1 MSGVSTSSLMST
13 SVFEAVAETVIAAA
27 SLQSDPTALPR
38 IHRAHSFTQRLL
50 GLLARSP
57 LQADEALFI
66 APCNSVHTVLMAY
79 AIDVAFVDREGVVL
93 KLVCGLKPY
102 RAAACWGAY
111 GVVEFAAGA
120 AHAWGVGQGSSLDIK
135 PQALNS
141 VSHSVSDSVTEV
153 TSAGT
158 AA

>member
-1 MSGVSTSSLMST
+1 MNSLPSS
-13 SVFEAVAETVIAAA
+13 FAVP
-27 SLQSDPTALPR
+27 SLSDVPVDPAQLR

-102 RAAACWGAY
+102 RAAACWGAH

-135 PQALNS
+135 AQALDAVN
-141 VSHSVSDSVTEV
+141 TAEV
-153 TSAGT
+153 

>member
-1 MSGVSTSSLMST
+1 MST
-13 SVFEAVAETVIAAA
+13 SVVEAVAETAIAAA
-27 SLQSDPTALPR
+27 SLHSDPAQLR

-66 APCNSVHTVLMAY
+66 APCNSVHTVLMTY

-102 RAAACWGAY
+102 RAAACWGAH

-120 AHAWGVGQGSSLDIK
+120 AHAWGVAQGSSLDIK

-158 AA
+158 AT